1 MKPMKCAVFTGVAA
15 MAFAVGAPAQATWG
29 SSGWGSSG
37 WGSSGW
43 GSSGWGSSGG
53 GNTGSTGGGTGSSG
67 GGTGSSG
74 GTPVPEPSSMLMLGF
89 GLSGLVAGRVAAK
102 RRKKN

>member
-1 MKPMKCAVFTGVAA
+1 
-15 MAFAVGAPAQATWG
+15 MAFAIGAPAQATWG
-29 SSGWGSSG
+29 GSGWGSSG

-53 GNTGSTGGGTGSSG
+53 GNTSSG
-67 GGTGSSG
+67 GGTGSSGG
-74 GTPVPEPSSMLMLGF
+74 GTPVPEPSSMLMLGL

-102 RRKKN
+102 RRNKN

>member
-1 MKPMKCAVFTGVAA
+1 MKCAVLTGVAA

-53 GNTGSTGGGTGSSG
+53 VN
-67 GGTGSSG
+67 TGSSG

>member
-1 MKPMKCAVFTGVAA
+1 MKSTILTGVAA
-15 MAFAVGAPAQATWG
+15 MAFAVGTPAQATWG

-53 GNTGSTGGGTGSSG
+53 STPTPPPSGGSSG
-67 GGTGSSG
+67 G
-74 GTPVPEPSSMLMLGF
+74 GTPVPEPSSMMMLGL
-89 GLSGLVAGRVAAK
+89 GLGGLVAGRVAAK
-102 RRKKN
+102 RRKKMSDRD

>member
-1 MKPMKCAVFTGVAA
+1 MKPMKCAVLTGVAA

-53 GNTGSTGGGTGSSG
+53 VNTGSSG